1 MFPAVD
7 LVAGQA
13 VVVVG
18 QVVAVGRAEEEAVE
32 VVLAA
37 LAAVALAAAVLVVVG
52 KKKLDKIQKAILLK
66 GWLFILQDY
75 SY

>member
-13 VVVVG
+13 VAVVG
-18 QVVAVGRAEEEAVE
+18 RVVAVGRAEEEAVE

-52 KKKLDKIQKAILLK
+52 SKF
-66 GWLFILQDY
+66 FI
-75 SY
+75 

>member
-18 QVVAVGRAEEEAVE
+18 QVVADGRAEEEAVE
-32 VVLAA
+32 VVLEA
-37 LAAVALAAAVLVVVG
+37 LAVVALAAAVLVVVG

>member
-18 QVVAVGRAEEEAVE
+18 QVVADGRAEEEAVE
-32 VVLAA
+32 VVLEA
-37 LAAVALAAAVLVVVG
+37 LAVVALAAAVLVVVG

-66 GWLFILQDY
+66 GWLLILQDY

>member
-18 QVVAVGRAEEEAVE
+18 QVVADGRAEEEAVE
-32 VVLAA
+32 VVLEALAVVA
-37 LAAVALAAAVLVVVG
+37 LAAVVLVVVG
-52 KKKLDKIQKAILLK
+52 KKKLD
-66 GWLFILQDY
+66 
-75 SY
+75 